1 MKILLISHAK
11 DDKNAGASRVYHLL
25 ADALRERGHAVT
37 LYHYDDLRIPRLLS
51 YVVKRVALPE
61 FISWRFYRE
70 ATRDYDVIFCSNGMA
85 HPIFRKLREKS
96 PRPYLIHHLHG
107 LSYFDYLAVV
117 TERMRGH
124 VDLGFLF
131 LKLKG
136 HFPVK
141 WDAEGARHAD
151 IIIAQNIRD
160 QDYIEDQ
167 RSRQEDTG
175 ANCAPVVQV
184 PAALHPR
191 LEQAGRNAPPPETR
205 NPTSLL
211 WFGSWRERKGHA
223 YLGRAFREV
232 KEQFPDATLTIGG
245 AGGDAASV
253 PDSFDVDLRSS
264 VRVLPR
270 IEIDEQIREYY
281 AHGIFIFPS
290 LSEGFG
296 LALIEAMT
304 MGLACVTTQ
313 TGVGS
318 DFIEDG
324 VHAVVVAMAS
334 SRHLAR
340 GLIRLIRD
348 DALRQRIARQG
359 QQLAR
364 QFTVERSVNEY
375 LDIFEKRPGAKG
387 SA

>member
-1 MKILLISHAK
+1 
-11 DDKNAGASRVYHLL
+11 
-25 ADALRERGHAVT
+25 
-37 LYHYDDLRIPRLLS
+37 
-51 YVVKRVALPE
+51 
-61 FISWRFYRE
+61 
-70 ATRDYDVIFCSNGMA
+70 
-85 HPIFRKLREKS
+85 LREKS

-136 HFPVK
+136 YFPVK
-141 WDAEGARHAD
+141 WDAEGARYAD

-167 RSRQEDTG
+167 RARQTPPD
-175 ANCAPVVQV
+175 AHAAPVVQV
-184 PAALHPR
+184 AAALHPR
-191 LEQAGRNAPPPETR
+191 LELAGRSAPLPESR
-205 NPTSLL
+205 PPTSLL

-223 YLGRAFREV
+223 YVARAFREV
-232 KEQFPDATLTIGG
+232 KEQFPEATLTIGG
-245 AGGDAASV
+245 VGGDAASV
-253 PDSFDVDLRSS
+253 PGYFDAELRSS

-340 GLIRLIRD
+340 GIIRLIRD
-348 DALRQRIARQG
+348 DALRRRIALQG

-375 LDIFEKRPGAKG
+375 LDIFEKRPGARIPG
-387 SA
+387 